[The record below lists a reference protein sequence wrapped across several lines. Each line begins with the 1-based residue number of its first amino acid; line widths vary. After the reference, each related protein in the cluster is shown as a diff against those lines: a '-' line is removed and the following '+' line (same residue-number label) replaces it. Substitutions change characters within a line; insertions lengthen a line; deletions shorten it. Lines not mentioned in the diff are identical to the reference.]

1 MGKRE
6 PVMRHSQLKA
16 FHHVALH
23 GGFSKASRA
32 LNVSQPALSEQ
43 VRNLEQ
49 SYDVLLFVRAHKQI
63 TLTETG
69 AKLFVR
75 TQQMFE
81 VENRIEELLTQSRTA
96 VGGTL
101 RIIADSAYHVSEILG
116 RFREKYPKVFV
127 SMRIGNTQEVL
138 HSLRNYGAE
147 IGVIGSQITDPD
159 LQTFDLGVA
168 NIIAIASKDFPLP
181 YKGALSLQDL
191 AKLPL
196 VFREQGSKTRQ
207 RLMDTASR
215 NHVKMVP
222 TLEIEGR
229 EALRD
234 VVASG
239 AGVGFVSEAE
249 FGFDS
254 RLVRIPLRESD
265 LSMYET
271 LICLRQRQDIRVIR
285 AFMDVAKQ
293 QVNTVSL

>member
-1 MGKRE
+1 
-6 PVMRHSQLKA
+6 MRHSQLSA

-32 LNVSQPALSEQ
+32 LNISQPTLSEQ

-49 SYDVLLFVRAHKQI
+49 TFDVLLFVRAHKQV
-63 TLTETG
+63 TLTDTG
-69 AKLFVR
+69 AKLFIL

-81 VENRIEELLTQSRTA
+81 VQTRAKDLLTQSRTA

-101 RIIADSAYHVSEILG
+101 RIIADSAHHVSEILG
-116 RFREKYPKVFV
+116 RFREKYPQVFV
-127 SMRIGNTQEVL
+127 SLRIGNTQEVL
-138 HSLRNYGAE
+138 QSLREYGAE
-147 IGVIGSQITDPD
+147 IGVVGSQITDPD
-159 LQTFDLGVA
+159 FQTLDLGVT
-168 NIIAIASKDFPLP
+168 NIIAIAGKDFPLP
-181 YKGALSLQDL
+181 HTGSLSLKDL

-207 RLMDTASR
+207 KLLETASQNR
-215 NHVKMVP
+215 IKMTP

-254 RLVRIPLRESD
+254 RLVQIPLREQG
-265 LSMYET
+265 LFMHET

-285 AFMDVAKQ
+285 AFMEIANQ
-293 QVNTVSL
+293 